1 MRSHLYL
8 ILFIFIFLNLAHPK
22 DSLRALSESVVTA
35 IQERDSISLISIAAD
50 TFCEYST
57 IDIDASHVTGK
68 MPKDYYKLMDD
79 GYINYEKKYFMS
91 NKVSSLK
98 IFFTECIIFKR
109 EKYPLIFNQLKQ
121 INKNR
126 AEILLN
132 GICDVGNVHLV
143 FIRKRKW
150 EFVGWFFENARVD
163 S

>member
-1 MRSHLYL
+1 MRLHLYL

-22 DSLRALSESVVTA
+22 DNLRALSESVVTA
-35 IQERDSISLISIAAD
+35 IQERDSINLISISAD
-50 TFCEYST
+50 TFFEYSSV
-57 IDIDASHVTGK
+57 DIDASYVPGE

-79 GYINYEKKYFMS
+79 GYINYERKYFVS

-121 INKNR
+121 INKQSRNT
-126 AEILLN
+126 
-132 GICDVGNVHLV
+132 
-143 FIRKRKW
+143 
-150 EFVGWFFENARVD
+150 